1 MDGKY
6 YKCYISW
13 MVNTTSVIYHG
24 WQILQVLYIIDGKY
38 YKCYISWMVNPK
50 SVIYHGW

>member
-24 WQILQVLYIIDGKY
+24 LQ
-38 YKCYISWMVNPK
+38 NPK
-50 SVIYHGW
+50 SVIYFAW